1 MNLSMQWLSD
11 YVKLNVPDRTFAE
24 AMTMSGSKVETTT
37 HLGAEIERVVVG
49 QIESIEKHPDAD
61 KLQICM
67 LSVGEAAPIQI
78 VTGAQN
84 VHVGDLVPVAL
95 DGSRLPGGVKIKTG
109 KLRGVQ
115 SCGML
120 CSFHELG
127 LNLCNVPYADENGIL
142 LLQENCQV
150 GDDIRDVLGL
160 NDTVVEFEI
169 TSNRPDCFSVLGLA
183 REVAATFE
191 KPFTPPTPQV
201 RACDE
206 RIDGQVQVTVEAP
219 ELCPRYTARMV
230 RDVKVA
236 PSPMWLRARLHAAGV
251 RPVNNIVDITNYVM
265 LEYGQPMHAFDASHV
280 KNNHIIVRRA
290 ENRQKFTTLDEVEHT
305 LTDRML
311 VIADEAGPVAIA
323 GVMGGLNSEIEADT
337 ATVIFESAT
346 FDAASVRTTARDL
359 GMRTDASALY
369 EKGLDAQNTI
379 PAVDRA
385 CELVELLGAGRVL
398 AGYVDVDHSSKEP
411 TTIPFEPERIN
422 ALLGTQLA
430 ADEMIALLAR
440 LSIRVEGGMV
450 IVPSFRPD
458 LLCMAD
464 IAEEVARLYGYN
476 NIRSTLMRGE
486 STQGGLNAEQKF
498 QHAIGI
504 LSRGLGYSECM
515 TYSYDSPKT
524 DDLLALAPDSPL
536 RRHVV
541 IKNPL
546 GDESSV
552 MRTTMLP
559 SMLETLAR
567 NYNNRNASAD
577 LYELARVYLPTDEAL
592 PDEAPT
598 YVIGSYGKGRDFY
611 TLKGALEALFHA
623 LAINDV
629 SFEPEKNDPTWHPGR
644 CARIYAGDALIGT
657 IGQIHPKVAA
667 AFGLD
672 CEVYLAELS
681 VRALYAHRAAESE
694 YVPLPKFPAVTRDLA
709 LVCDRDLPVA
719 HLEKCIR
726 RQIGKLLENVTL
738 FDVYTGEQ
746 VAPDKKSVAYAI
758 VLRAADH
765 TLTDEEV
772 DGKLRRALDA
782 LASEFGATLRA

>member
-1 MNLSMQWLSD
+1 MNLSMKWLQD
-11 YVKLNVPDRTFAE
+11 YVTIDVPDRTFAE
-24 AMTMSGSKVETTT
+24 EMTMSGSKVETTT
-37 HLGAEIERVVVG
+37 HLGAEIEKVVVG
-49 QIESIEKHPDAD
+49 KIESIEKHPDAD

-67 LSVGEAAPIQI
+67 LNVGDTAPVQI

-95 DGSRLPGGVKIKTG
+95 DGSRLPGGVKIKAG
-109 KLRGVQ
+109 KLRGVP
-115 SCGML
+115 SNGML

-127 LNLCNVPYADENGIL
+127 LNLCNVPYADEDGIL
-142 LLQENCQV
+142 LLQEKCEI
-150 GDDIRDVLGL
+150 GDDIRTVLGL
-160 NDTVVEFEI
+160 DDTTVEFEI
-169 TSNRPDCFSVLGLA
+169 TSNRPDCFSMIGLA

-191 KPFTPPTPQV
+191 LPLRLPNPKV
-201 RACDE
+201 KACDE
-206 RIDGQVQVTVEAP
+206 SVCDHLRVTVDAP
-219 ELCPRYTARMV
+219 DLCPRYTARMV
-230 RDVKVA
+230 RDVKIE
-236 PSPMWLRARLHAAGV
+236 PSPMWMRARLHAAGV

-265 LEYGQPMHAFDASHV
+265 LEYGQPMHAFDASCV
-280 KNNHIIVRRA
+280 KGGHIIVRRA
-290 ENRQKFTTLDEVEHT
+290 DDGQEFKTLDDVPHT
-305 LTDRML
+305 LTDKML
-311 VIADEAGPVAIA
+311 VIADEEGPVALA
-323 GVMGGLNSEIEADT
+323 GVMGGLNSEIRDNT
-337 ATVIFESAT
+337 TTVIFESAT

-369 EKGLDAQNTI
+369 EKGLDTNNTI

-398 AGYVDVDHSSKEP
+398 ADYVDVVGSSKEP
-411 TTIPFEPERIN
+411 TKIPFEPARIN
-422 ALLGTQLA
+422 ALLGTELT
-430 ADEMIALLAR
+430 ADEMVSLLSR
-440 LSIRVEGGMV
+440 LSITVSNDMV
-450 IVPSFRPD
+450 TVPSFRPD
-458 LLCMAD
+458 LLCNAD

-476 NIRSTLMRGE
+476 KIHSTLMRGE
-486 STQGGLNAEQKF
+486 STQGGLNEEQKF
-498 QHAIGI
+498 SQAIGI

-515 TYSYDSPKT
+515 TYSYASPKT
-524 DDLLALAPDSPL
+524 DDLLALAPASPQ

-541 IKNPL
+541 ITNPL

-552 MRTTMLP
+552 MRTSMLP
-559 SMLETLAR
+559 GMLETLAR
-567 NYNNRNASAD
+567 NYNNRNVSAD
-577 LYELARVYLPTDEAL
+577 MYELGRVYLPTDEAL

-598 YVIGSYGKGRDFY
+598 FVIGSYGKGRDFY

-623 LAINDV
+623 LAIADV

-644 CARIYAGDALIGT
+644 CARIYTGDTLLGT
-657 IGQIHPKVAA
+657 IGQIHPKVAEN
-667 AFGLD
+667 FGLD

-681 VRALYAHRAAESE
+681 IRTMFAHRTAETG

-726 RQIGKLLENVTL
+726 KQIGNMLETVTL

-746 VAPDKKSVAYAI
+746 VAADKKSVAYAI

-772 DGKLRRALDA
+772 DSKIRRALGA
-782 LASEFGATLRA
+782 LEKEFGAILRA